1 VATIQVRDVPD
12 DVAEVLRRR
21 AEAAGRSLQS
31 YMREQIIALAQRRDR
46 AEVLAVIEQ
55 VLAED
60 SGPGLTSD
68 LIHASLGDLRVE

>member
-1 VATIQVRDVPD
+1 MATIQVRDVPD